1 MSAAVADRL
10 FAAIERG
17 DYPDIEALWA
27 DDVLVWHSGDT
38 ADNDRARALKVIR
51 WFLRATA
58 ARRYEILDRQF
69 FEGGG
74 DAQVDGDKLT
84 GTLRIDAASVR
95 TGIKRRDAHL
105 RSADFFDVEAFPT
118 VEVVAESG
126 EVTSPSWVT
135 LHVRLTVKGH
145 ESELDLPVHVRNLGG
160 GAVQLSTT
168 ATLNRRNLGV
178 DGNLLGMMGD
188 AAGVEAAAVFVR
200 QP

>member
-1 MSAAVADRL
+1 MDLQDWAGRWRLDAERTTITTHSPTFWGFVHVKSEFDAVD
-10 FAAIERG
+10 
-17 DYPDIEALWA
+17 
-27 DDVLVWHSGDT
+27 
-38 ADNDRARALKVIR
+38 
-51 WFLRATA
+51 
-58 ARRYEILDRQF
+58 
-69 FEGGG
+69 G